1 MNKVLFLFLLVLLG
15 SCSDSELIGMKQIS
29 HGAQIYKAQCANCHQ
44 DDGSGLAQLIPP
56 LKHSDYLKNH
66 SNELPCLIQ
75 NGLKGKITVNG
86 SDYQLAMPA
95 VNGLTKDELADV
107 CLYVLQKF
115 PETPIQL
122 SEAEL
127 HSQVDTCFKAK

>member
-1 MNKVLFLFLLVLLG
+1 MNKAYFFFLLILLV

-29 HGAQIYKAQCANCHQ
+29 NGAQIYKTQCANCHQ
-44 DDGSGLAQLIPP
+44 EDGSGLTQLIPP

-66 SNELPCLIQ
+66 SKELACLIQ
-75 NGLKGKITVNG
+75 NGLKGKIMVNG
-86 SDYQLAMPA
+86 TEYQLAMPA
-95 VNGLTKDELADV
+95 VKGLSKDELADV

-122 SEAEL
+122 TDGEL
-127 HSQVDTCFKAK
+127 QSQVDTCFKVK